1 MKKIK
6 FNILVAIACLL
17 CGVNIYAY
25 DFKVD
30 GICYNI
36 YSPADMTVEV
46 TSPGDREEYS
56 NSYYRIPE
64 SVVYNGKTYTVVR
77 IGDFAFNDSELKKVK
92 IPNTVKTIGE
102 NAFGFCSMEAIEIPN
117 SVISLGDG
125 VFWYSN
131 IKRIIISSNVINIGY
146 NAFKGCICSELFMLP
161 IDKPEG
167 FVPYYDIKEIYV
179 LDKERYSGGDK
190 YIQMVSVSPDTL
202 VYNGQ
207 IPEFDC
213 INNLKGYDCR
223 AVLNVS
229 EYNVGTYEATI
240 DITYSNGLSLSLE
253 MPFEYTILPAPL
265 TVDVNSVN
273 RVYGEDN
280 PKFTYSL
287 AGFVNNETLESIG
300 GEVLLTTDATHTSDV
315 GEYPITGT
323 IIDMPNYS
331 ATFVDGKLSVT
342 KAPAS
347 VKVIDSSRIYGDK
360 NPNFNVKYEGLKNNE
375 KSIALTTP
383 HTFATDAVK
392 SSDVGEYVVA
402 VSGGVAKNYDF
413 VTYKDG
419 VLHIDKRELIVT
431 ANNYSRK
438 YNEDNPTFD
447 FTYSNF
453 ASFDEKDVLEVEPR
467 IYCSA
472 TPKSPAGDYPII
484 VSGGEDNNYDFRY
497 NVGNLTVEQIIL
509 NFKKEK
515 NQTYFTNTP
524 QCPEIVVDGNL
535 EIENIDDILDAYQ
548 EYGSNEDGRGWVNI
562 SLNSVV
568 NVGEYRF
575 DLSVNNDSLFAD
587 ATTYLTILKAYPNL
601 EWNQYIDK
609 MKIGDRIILEY
620 STTVGKPV
628 VICDY
633 DILGVGYDTE
643 LERYYL
649 EALKEGTTDVTM
661 YVKETN
667 NYYES
672 ERITKTVCVEP
683 IANQHDI
690 INTNIRVYGSKN
702 SIYISNKADSDFVYV
717 YDVNGYLLYSGKEK
731 IVPIG
736 TKGLYIVKVENQV
749 FKVVI

>member
-17 CGVNIYAY
+17 CGVNVYAH

-30 GICYNI
+30 GIYYNV
-36 YSPADMTVEV
+36 YNYDDLTLEV
-46 TSPGDREEYS
+46 TFNGANVNSHVGSYS
-56 NSYYRIPE
+56 G
-64 SVVYNGKTYTVVR
+64 SVIVPDTLQFGNTIYKVVR
-77 IGDFAFNDSELKKVK
+77 IGDKAFYNSKVK
-92 IPNTVKTIGE
+92 SIILPNTITSIGDRAFDVIQAGDYELYSLVIPADVSSIGSSAFAYFTKVFLLSINPPTIR
-102 NAFGFCSMEAIEIPN
+102 S
-117 SVISLGDG
+117 GDMNRE
-125 VFWYSN
+125 YY
-131 IKRIIISSNVINIGY
+131 VIN
-146 NAFKGCICSELFMLP
+146 KS
-161 IDKPEG
+161 
-167 FVPYYDIKEIYV
+167 
-179 LDKERYSGGDK
+179 RYMADESWKDAK
-190 YIQMVSVSPDTL
+190 NLVEMITISPDTII
-202 VYNGQ
+202 YNGE
-207 IPEFDC
+207 IPEFAC
-213 INNLKGYDCR
+213 RNNLAWMGYEFSATFNDISDC
-223 AVLNVS
+223 
-229 EYNVGTYEATI
+229 NVGTHKASI
-240 DITYSNGLSLSLE
+240 NITYSNGLDLNAE
-253 MPFEYTILPAPL
+253 VPFEYTILPAPL
-265 TVDVNSVN
+265 TVEVNSVS
-273 RVYGEDN
+273 RVYGDDN
-280 PKFTYSL
+280 PKFTYSSVT
-287 AGFVNNETLESIG
+287 GFVNNESMDGLG
-300 GEVLLTTDATHTSDV
+300 GEVVLTTEATNTSDV

-342 KAPAS
+342 KASAG
-347 VKVIDSSRIYGDK
+347 VKFVDCNRIYGDE

-375 KSIALTTP
+375 KSITLTTP
-383 HTFATDAVK
+383 HTFTTDAGK
-392 SSDVGEYVVA
+392 SSDVGDYVVA

-413 VTYKDG
+413 VTYEDG

-453 ASFDEKDVLEVEPR
+453 ASFDDKDVLEVEPR

-672 ERITKTVCVEP
+672 ERITMRVTVTAPDAVHGVKS
-683 IANQHDI
+683 ANVKVYASN
-690 INTNIRVYGSKN
+690 NTIYVRNVTDRENIS
-702 SIYISNKADSDFVYV
+702 V
-717 YDVNGYLLYSGKEK
+717 YDVNGKLIYHGLDTV
-731 IVPIG
+731 IPID
-736 TKGLYIVKVENQV
+736 TNGLYIVKIKNQV
-749 FKVVI
+749 FKVVIL